1 MDAHLKTVEEI
12 ATVFIALYVASIG
25 TLQWVNAR
33 EKIRLDLYNRRF
45 EVYASTMAYMQTVM
59 AWELVTESKRFEQR
73 EAFIRAMFESDF
85 LFEDN
90 QRIPALLDEFNSRS
104 FAMVYFHQRYGETK
118 ALLLPDFGQNHKE
131 YESNVQWILNARESL
146 KTMLTPYLAFR
157 NRTVGHR
164 LRLWF
169 HRKRT

>member
-1 MDAHLKTVEEI
+1 MIAYLNTAEGV
-12 ATVFIALYVASIG
+12 ATVIIAGYVACIG
-25 TLQWVNAR
+25 TVQWFTAR
-33 EKIRLDLYNRRF
+33 EKLRLDLYNRRF
-45 EVYASTMAYMQTVM
+45 EVYASTMDYMQTVM
-59 AWELVTESKRFEQR
+59 VWKLVSEGKRVEQR

-90 QRIPALLDEFNSRS
+90 PRIQSLLDEFNNRS
-104 FAMVYFHQRYGETK
+104 FAMVYFHQRYGEPK
-118 ALLLPDFGQNHKE
+118 ALQLPDFGQNHKE

-169 HRKRT
+169 HRKSK